1 MKDDYYKNVGSFF
14 KSKRERKGVSINDTA
29 SAMGHAK
36 SWYYDIEIGR
46 NRICLKECF
55 EICKYLDTSMNELQE
70 YLNKHYYDNK

>member
-1 MKDDYYKNVGSFF
+1 MKDDYYKVVGSFF
-14 KSKRERKGVSINDTA
+14 KSKREHKGVSINDTA
-29 SAMGHAK
+29 SAMDHAK

-70 YLNKHYYDNK
+70 YLNKHYYNKK